1 MRDNNKKPHVLFSCS
16 WDICKTQ
23 FGQAWWLMPV
33 VSATWEAEIGRIDI
47 QDQPGQIVLETPSA
61 K

>member
-1 MRDNNKKPHVLFSCS
+1 MFSLVAHGIFAKNNY
-16 WDICKTQ
+16 
-23 FGQAWWLMPV
+23 GQAWWLMPV
-33 VSATWEAEIGRIDI
+33 ISATWEAEIGRIAI